1 MRLGREDVLHV
12 AALCRIALS
21 DEDVETLQDHL
32 SGILEQFEHLKEV
45 NTDSISPMG
54 HSGSMNTV
62 TRDDCPVSP
71 LPTEDILAN
80 APRREGDFFRVL
92 PVLEDH

>member
-1 MRLGREDVLHV
+1 MRLRREDVLHV

-21 DEDVETLQDHL
+21 DNEVAMLQDHL
-32 SGILEQFEHLKEV
+32 SGILDQFEHLKEV
-45 NTDSISPMG
+45 DTDSSLPME

-62 TRDDCPVSP
+62 TRIDHSVPSFSK
-71 LPTEDILAN
+71 EDILAN

-92 PVLEDH
+92 PVFEDH

>member
-1 MRLGREDVLHV
+1 MRLRREDVLHV

-21 DEDVETLQDHL
+21 DKEVETLQDHL
-32 SGILEQFEHLKEV
+32 SGILDQFEHLKEV
-45 NTDSISPMG
+45 NTDSIAPME

-62 TRDDCPVSP
+62 TRDDCSVSP
-71 LPTEDILAN
+71 SSKEDILTN